1 MWNNLGPVNFLGF
14 LLPRARIGP
23 VPALDTRHRSIP
35 GLPGTLSAALA
46 LFRLSEVHSPA
57 RSRPLHPRRVR
68 VAVAVVADPGGEG
81 GGAGAAGGEGTT
93 SGESSPFSLPT
104 RCTLNLFPRPQ
115 ATSF

>member
-14 LLPRARIGP
+14 LLPRARLGP
-23 VPALDTRHRSIP
+23 CPALGTRNRSIP

-68 VAVAVVADPGGEG
+68 VAVAVVADPVEEGEE
-81 GGAGAAGGEGTT
+81 AVAEAGEGTT
-93 SGESSPFSLPT
+93 SGESRPYLEPT
-104 RCTLNLFPRPQ
+104 
-115 ATSF
+115 

>member
-46 LFRLSEVHSPA
+46 LFRLSEVHSPP

-68 VAVAVVADPGGEG
+68 VAVAVVADPVGGG
-81 GGAGAAGGEGTT
+81 GGAGGGAGGGST
-93 SGESSPFSLPT
+93 SGESLPY
-104 RCTLNLFPRPQ
+104 L
-115 ATSF
+115 